1 MGMLRA
7 LLRRGGLPLLL
18 ALVHPRSAAADPP
31 RSIAQYAHET
41 WGAKDGLPEGPVFT
55 LQEARDGFLWL
66 GTLSSVVRFDGL
78 RFVPYEENRLGLGHY
93 SHARDLLETQD
104 GSLYAAL
111 AGGVARGDHG
121 HFDFYDEH
129 AGLDHPFVYALAPG
143 PAGGVWLGT
152 GGTGV
157 WQLRDGKFTRHP
169 AYLKNPALPSQ
180 VNDLAVGFDGT
191 LWVATDNGV
200 VELGTE
206 SRVLTTADGLP
217 SSAVRVLTFDR
228 RGGLWAGTRRGLAE
242 WHDGRFQAYTTKDGL
257 SNDDVSALY
266 GDRAGDLWIG
276 TYEGGLDR
284 LSGGRFEQAAPGGAP
299 SHGGV
304 FAFTEDRQG
313 ALWVGTGQGL
323 ERYREGAFVTSGT
336 AAGFGN
342 EDILNIAP
350 RRAGGLW
357 ALDGAGALFI
367 YEDGRAR
374 QVAKPGTIVG
384 GGMLGLYEPDDGSLW
399 VGGQKLHH
407 FHDGKWETYEH
418 PGGEFAMM
426 IADQGGL
433 LVAQTAGDGT
443 STLAHF
449 DHGRFAPVP
458 TPERLV
464 HIQRLVRDRQGRL
477 WISTGGTGLLRIG
490 PDGSRLFRARD
501 GLPRDVVYGLAED
514 EAGNVWVATRGG
526 MARIRGDRV
535 DNLSAVD
542 GLPTRAPLHVQLDD
556 AGALWVAAD
565 DGIRRI
571 PLDELVAAADHQVRS
586 VSARLFTLADG
597 LKSLELSW
605 RSGGA
610 ARTPDGRL
618 WYATGRGLSA
628 VDPHALPRVADPP
641 AVQIEELVVGGRS
654 TPVAPAISIGAG
666 RERIEIRYTAP
677 SIADAAALEFRYRLV
692 GYDGDWVEA
701 RSRRVAYYTG
711 LPAGEYTFRAA
722 VRRLGGAWG
731 PDAAELA
738 MKIEPR
744 WNETGLARSLYASA
758 AALLL
763 LGLYRFRVRGM
774 RVQKQVLQ
782 KQVGERTVELRAEVA
797 ERRNAE
803 EQVRRLNAEL
813 EARVRDRTA
822 ELETAN
828 LALAADVAARQRTEA
843 ALADEK
849 EKLSVTLRSIA
860 EGVVT
865 VDVEGRIL
873 MMNPVAERL
882 TGWTSAAASSRL
894 LAELFPLTERYS
906 RSPLKQDPVSRVLA
920 GREISGSEIAWALSA
935 GRKQRQLLVDVSAAP
950 IHDGKGRV
958 VGAVLVF
965 RDVTEKIRVDEQI
978 QKTQKLEAVGILAGG
993 IAHDFNNLLTG
1004 IFGHVDLARAAL
1016 PAGSPALRWL
1026 DDVLESLE
1034 NARGLAGQLLTYSSG
1049 GAPATASHS
1058 LRELLDRS
1066 ARFVLSGSG
1075 VSVDLAVPDDL
1086 WRCEVDPLQIRQ
1098 VVDNLVLNARQAMP
1112 RGGHIKIA
1120 ARNTDLAAGAPP
1132 GLPPGR
1138 YVEVA
1143 ISDDGPGIPEAIRD
1157 RVFEAFFTTKSAG
1170 TGLGLATVRSIV
1182 AQHGGAVDF
1191 VCPSAGGTTFRLLLR
1206 AADLA
1211 AAAPAA
1217 RARTGGRTPE
1227 PTPGRARILVM
1238 DDEAPIRRL
1247 IKVGLAM
1254 EGYEVEVSCEGSEAV
1269 ALHGRARAAG
1279 CPFDLVILDLTV
1291 AGGMGGVD
1299 TLAKLR
1305 AVDPGLRA
1313 IASSGYSRDETL
1325 SQPGAAGFDGILPKP
1340 YKLEELAMIVALI
1353 LGPREARPATQV
1365 AG

>member
-1 MGMLRA
+1 MGTLRG
-7 LLRRGGLPLLL
+7 LLRRGALPLLL
-18 ALVHPRSAAADPP
+18 ALVGPRNAAADPP

-41 WGAKDGLPEGPVFT
+41 WGAKDGLPEGPVLA

-66 GTLSSVVRFDGL
+66 GTLSSIVRFDGL

-121 HFDFYDEH
+121 RFDFYDEH

-143 PAGGVWLGT
+143 PAGGIWLGT

-206 SRVLTTADGLP
+206 IRVLTTADGLP
-217 SSAVRVLTFDR
+217 SPAVRVLTFDR
-228 RGGLWAGTRRGLAE
+228 RGGLWAGTRRGLSE
-242 WHDGRFQAYTTKDGL
+242 WHDGRFRAYTTKDGL

-284 LSGGRFEQAAPGGAP
+284 LSNGRIEQAAPGGA
-299 SHGGV
+299 SANGGV

-342 EDILNIAP
+342 EEILNLAP

-357 ALDGAGALFI
+357 ALDGAGALFV

-384 GGMLGLYEPDDGSLW
+384 GGMLGLYEPEDGSLW

-407 FHDGKWETYEH
+407 FHDGNWETYEH

-426 IADQGGL
+426 IADKGGL

-443 STLAHF
+443 STLAHLEG
-449 DHGRFAPVP
+449 GRFTPVP
-458 TPERLV
+458 TPEPLV
-464 HIQRLVRDRQGRL
+464 HIQRLVRDREGRL

-490 PDGSRLFRARD
+490 PEGSRLFRARD

-535 DNLSAVD
+535 DNLSAID
-542 GLPTRAPLHVQLDD
+542 GLPTRAPLHVQLDET
-556 AGALWVAAD
+556 GALWVAAD

-571 PLDELVAAADHQVRS
+571 PLDELVAAAEGQTRS
-586 VSARLFTLADG
+586 VSARWFTLADG
-597 LKSLELSW
+597 LKSLEFSW

-618 WYATGRGLSA
+618 WFATGRGLSV
-628 VDPHALPRVADPP
+628 VDPRALPRVADPP
-641 AVQIEELVVGGRS
+641 AVQIEELVVGGRAAE
-654 TPVAPAISIGAG
+654 VAPAISIGAG

-677 SIADAAALEFRYRLV
+677 SITDAAALEFRYRLV
-692 GYDGDWVEA
+692 GYDADWVEA
-701 RSRRVAYYTG
+701 KSRRVAYYTG
-711 LPAGEYTFRAA
+711 LPAGDYTFRAA

-731 PDAAELA
+731 TDAAELVMRIA
-738 MKIEPR
+738 PR
-744 WNETGLARSLYASA
+744 WNETGLARSLYVSV

-774 RVQKQVLQ
+774 RLQKEVLL

-828 LALAADVAARQRTEA
+828 LALAADVTARQRTEA

-882 TGWTSAAASSRL
+882 TGWTSANAASRL
-894 LAELFPLTERYS
+894 LAELFPLTDRFS

-920 GREISGSEIAWALSA
+920 GCELIGSEIAWALA
-935 GRKQRQLLVDVSAAP
+935 TGPEQRQILVDVSAAP

-978 QKTQKLEAVGILAGG
+978 QKTQKLEAVGILAAG

-1016 PAGSPALRWL
+1016 PAGSTALRWL
-1026 DDVLESLE
+1026 DEVLEALE
-1034 NARGLAGQLLTYSSG
+1034 NARSLAGQLLTYSSG
-1049 GAPATASHS
+1049 GAPSTASHS

-1075 VSVDLAVPDDL
+1075 VSVDLAVPEDL

-1112 RGGHIKIA
+1112 RGGHLKIA
-1120 ARNTDLAAGAPP
+1120 ARNTELGP
-1132 GLPPGR
+1132 GGWPGVAPGR

-1143 ISDDGPGIPEAIRD
+1143 VSDDGPGIAEAIRD
-1157 RVFEAFFTTKSAG
+1157 RVFEAFFTTKSTG

-1191 VCPSAGGTTFRLLLR
+1191 ECPAAGGTTFRLLLR
-1206 AADLA
+1206 VADTA
-1211 AAAPAA
+1211 AASPPTFERGR
-1217 RARTGGRTPE
+1217 RAE
-1227 PTPGRARILVM
+1227 PTPGRARVLVM
-1238 DDEAPIRRL
+1238 DDEAPIRKL
-1247 IKVGLAM
+1247 IKVGLGM
-1254 EGYEVEVSCEGSEAV
+1254 EGYEVEVSSEGSEAV
-1269 ALHGRARAAG
+1269 ALHERARAAG

-1313 IASSGYSRDETL
+1313 IASSGYSRDQTL
-1325 SQPGAAGFDGILPKP
+1325 SDPAAAGFDGILPKP
-1340 YKLEELAMIVALI
+1340 YKLDELATVVALV
-1353 LGPREARPATQV
+1353 LSTRDARPTTRLAR
-1365 AG
+1365 